1 MFEELRARY
10 HAIVSRLRRAER
22 REWREFRRWVED
34 TGNLVHL
41 SVLVFVPLLI
51 AGVTAIANAED
62 LLPFVLFPPLA
73 SGTYS
78 LFADPEGKYA
88 SPATF
93 VGGLTAGALCGTAA
107 IFVAANTGL
116 MNPLTAEAFVV
127 SPVTAAIAVFLT
139 SAVTWAGGVEQPSA
153 FSTALLALI
162 APAFTDTQS
171 VVTFLLQYAG
181 SVFAASGLVAGA
193 FYLWK
198 RNFYQQRAR
207 YLYQTTKGDDHVLVP
222 VRGESPEET
231 AMFAGRIAGAHD
243 AGKVVL
249 LDIVSDEAI
258 ASAADAILEREAA
271 APLAESADP
280 ADREVAVEGDVLG
293 EAEGMAG
300 NEAAVESEAEDR
312 VAGQA
317 AMRLERLAGRIRTK
331 LGVPCE
337 VVVASETGSPSAVTL
352 RTAREVNCD
361 LVVTPYEEEHGS
373 LSPFVKQLFDDPLDV
388 IAFRSCSEQ
397 TRWRRALVA
406 VARAGQNAH
415 AMLDF
420 AQRVTGRAGE
430 LSVCTCIDHESQRR
444 SAESMLLDLVDPFD
458 ATFET
463 RVSRSSIRRFLTANA
478 PQYDLVVVGASTD
491 RTAASRFIAPPTFEK
506 IRDIDCDVAIVHR
519 GS

>member
-1 MFEELRARY
+1 MLDELRTWYYA
-10 HAIVSRLRRAER
+10 AVDRLRRAER
-22 REWREFRRWVED
+22 REVRDFRRWVED
-34 TGNLVHL
+34 TNNLVHL
-41 SVLVFVPLLI
+41 SALLLVPFLI
-51 AGVTAIANAED
+51 AVVTAIANRED

-88 SPATF
+88 SAPTF
-93 VGGLTAGALCGTAA
+93 VGGLTAGAFCGTAA
-107 IFVAANTGL
+107 IWVALHTPFHS
-116 MNPLTAEAFVV
+116 PLGSSEFII
-127 SPVTAAIAVFLT
+127 SPATAAIAVFLT
-139 SAVTWAGGVEQPSA
+139 AGVTWAFHLEQPSA

-162 APAFTDTQS
+162 APALSETTDF
-171 VVTFLLQYAG
+171 VTFLFQYTG
-181 SVFAASGLVAGA
+181 SVFAASAIVAA
-193 FYLWK
+193 VFHVWK
-198 RNFYQQRAR
+198 RNFYRRRAR

-222 VRGESPEET
+222 VRGDHVEET
-231 AMFAGRIAGAHD
+231 AMFAGRIAAAHD

-249 LDIVSDEAI
+249 LDVVSDDEIQAAESAI
-258 ASAADAILEREAA
+258 ADAEAADSEAAAADAAA
-271 APLAESADP
+271 TVTAGTGESVAETDAAGEETDT
-280 ADREVAVEGDVLG
+280 AT
-293 EAEGMAG
+293 EAE
-300 NEAAVESEAEDR
+300 EQ

-337 VVVASETGSPSAVTL
+337 VVVATESANPANDVL
-352 RTAREVNCD
+352 QTAQEANCD
-361 LVVTPYEEEHGS
+361 LIVTPYEESRGS

-388 IAFRSCSEQ
+388 IAFRSCSGN

-406 VARAGQNAH
+406 VARAGENAH

-430 LSVCTCIDHESQRR
+430 LSVCTCIDTESRR
-444 SAESMLLDLVDPFD
+444 WQAEQMLHTLVDPFD

-463 RVSRSSIRRFLTANA
+463 RVSRTSIRRFLTANA

-506 IRDIDCDVAIVHR
+506 IRDVEADVAIVHR

>member
-1 MFEELRARY
+1 MFEDLRARY
-10 HAIVSRLRRAER
+10 HSIVSRLRRAER

-34 TGNLVHL
+34 TSNLVHL

-51 AGVTAIANAED
+51 AAVTAIANAED

-78 LFADPEGKYA
+78 LFADPEGKYS
-88 SPATF
+88 SPVTF
-93 VGGLTAGALCGTAA
+93 VGGLTAGALCGTTA
-107 IFVAANTGL
+107 IFVAVHTSL
-116 MNPLTAEAFVV
+116 RNPLVSDVFYI

-139 SAVTWAGGVEQPSA
+139 GAVTWGLTVEQPSA

-162 APAFTDTQS
+162 APVFTDTNHIW
-171 VVTFLLQYAG
+171 TFLLQYAG
-181 SVFAASGLVAGA
+181 SVFVASGIVAST

-222 VRGESPEET
+222 VRGETAEET

-249 LDIVSDEAI
+249 LDIVSDEEI
-258 ASAADAILEREAA
+258 ASAADAILQRDAA
-271 APLAESADP
+271 AP
-280 ADREVAVEGDVLG
+280 VATAPGTDYGDST
-293 EAEGMAG
+293 
-300 NEAAVESEAEDR
+300 VESEAEEQ

-337 VVVASETGSPSAVTL
+337 VVVASEMGSPATVTL

-388 IAFRSCSEQ
+388 IAFRSCSGR

-444 SAESMLLDLVDPFD
+444 TAESMLLDLVDPFD

-463 RVSRSSIRRFLTANA
+463 RVSNSSIRRFLTANA

-519 GS
+519 GA

>member
-1 MFEELRARY
+1 MLEDLRARY

-34 TGNLVHL
+34 TKNLVHL
-41 SVLVFVPLLI
+41 SVLVIVPLLI
-51 AGVTAIANAED
+51 AGVTAIANAEE

-88 SPATF
+88 SPLSF
-93 VGGLTAGALCGTAA
+93 VGGLTTGALCGTAA
-107 IFVAANTGL
+107 IVVAVNTSL
-116 MNPLTAEAFVV
+116 RNPLSTTELVV

-139 SAVTWAGGVEQPSA
+139 GAVTWGLTVEQPSA

-162 APAFTDTQS
+162 APVFTETTS
-171 VVTFLLQYAG
+171 VGTFLLQYAG
-181 SVFAASGLVAGA
+181 SVFVASGIVASA

-222 VRGESPEET
+222 VRGETAEET

-249 LDIVSDEAI
+249 LDIVSDEEI
-258 ASAADAILEREAA
+258 ASAADAILESEATT
-271 APLAESADP
+271 PDADP
-280 ADREVAVEGDVLG
+280 GAKPDG
-293 EAEGMAG
+293 
-300 NEAAVESEAEDR
+300 EAAVVENEAEEQ

-337 VVVASETGSPSAVTL
+337 VVVASEVGSPANVTL

-388 IAFRSCSEQ
+388 IAFRSCSGR

-430 LSVCTCIDHESQRR
+430 LSVCSCIDHESQRR
-444 SAESMLLDLVDPFD
+444 PTESMLLDLVDPFD

-463 RVSRSSIRRFLTANA
+463 RVSNSSIRRFLTANA

-519 GS
+519 GA